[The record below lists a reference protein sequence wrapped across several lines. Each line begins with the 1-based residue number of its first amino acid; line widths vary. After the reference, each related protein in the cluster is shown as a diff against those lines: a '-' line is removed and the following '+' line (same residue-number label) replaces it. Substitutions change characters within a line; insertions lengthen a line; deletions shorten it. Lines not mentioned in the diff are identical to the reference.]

1 MTVEILFSVAILLI
15 FAKIFGEIAERLKVP
30 SLVGEMTG
38 GFIAGPLLNFVSPS
52 PLLGEMANLG
62 MLFAIFL
69 IGLNIDVEKTKGNTK
84 QGISLGIAGA
94 VVPFILGFA
103 AGYYF
108 YDFKAAVVIGIAF
121 MSTSSGISSRAMSSL
136 GELNSKAGK
145 LITSAVLYGDMISII
160 GLSTFIGYFSFSEAW
175 KSATVF
181 FILSLSIIVI
191 AAALSKRIGQFFG
204 FLEEMN
210 DDQFIVAAAL
220 VAVFLLSYATQQ
232 AGIAAVSGAFVAGL
246 LLGKSPL
253 TESVIEPKIRTVSN
267 GFFVPLF
274 FAYVALSAGTGV
286 QAQHFVPLF
295 LLMTAAK
302 FIGSGIL
309 TRHYGFGG
317 RDQLTVGI
325 AMMPRGEIS
334 IIAAYVAM
342 TASLIGPAVFTLVV
356 LLSIASIVLTSLLFQ
371 VFVKRW

>member
-1 MTVEILFSVAILLI
+1 MTVEILFSVAVLLI
-15 FAKIFGEIAERLKVP
+15 FAKIFGEIAERLKIP

-52 PLLGEMANLG
+52 PLLGELANLG
-62 MLFAIFL
+62 MLFAVFL
-69 IGLNIDVEKTKGNTK
+69 IGLNIDAEKTKGNAK

-94 VVPFILGFA
+94 AISFALGFA
-103 AGYYF
+103 AGYYL
-108 YDFKAAVVIGIAF
+108 YDFKAAVLVGIAF

-145 LITSAVLYGDMISII
+145 LIASVGMYGDIISII
-160 GLSTFIGYFSFSEAW
+160 GLSTAIGYFSFAEAW

-181 FILSLSIIVI
+181 FILSLFIIVI
-191 AAALSKRIGQFFG
+191 VAFLSKRISRVFG

-210 DDQFIVAAAL
+210 DDQFIVAIAL

-232 AGIAAVSGAFVAGL
+232 AGVSAAAGAFVAGL

-253 TESVIEPKIRTVSN
+253 TESVIEPKIRTVSS

-274 FAYVALSAGTGV
+274 FAYAALSAGTGV

-295 LLMTAAK
+295 LLMIAAK
-302 FIGSGIL
+302 FAGSWL
-309 TRHYGFGG
+309 LSRHYGYAS

-334 IIAAYVAM
+334 IIAAYTALA
-342 TASLIGPAVFTLVV
+342 ASLITPAIFTLVV